1 LVSSVAGIFS
11 LHARKHLAFAYAC
24 VSASFSVHVARDGF
38 NGLLLAGVGQ
48 VTSGWYVGINGMYYI
63 FASILVLNT
72 QLLISANFMLCRCFS
87 HTNVNHMAQP
97 NISRHGWFLMFL
109 PPTWPASA
117 GQERTNTC
125 NTKV

>member
-1 LVSSVAGIFS
+1 MVSSVAGIFLEKKS

-48 VTSGWYVGINGMYYI
+48 VISGWYVGVNGMYYI

-72 QLLISANFMLCRCFS
+72 QLLIMQISCFADAFHIRMLITWRNPTSAATVGS
-87 HTNVNHMAQP
+87 
-97 NISRHGWFLMFL
+97 
-109 PPTWPASA
+109 
-117 GQERTNTC
+117 
-125 NTKV
+125 